1 MSDEEAKKK
10 IADQIAQIGDQ
21 QYDFV
26 VGGIQQMLRTFADGA
41 SRVAR
46 HYERDAWAREWVEI
60 VQRAA
65 ADLRLAE
72 TETKVQIQPLAPHG
86 EIPS

>member
-10 IADQIAQIGDQ
+10 IADQIAQISE

-26 VGGIQQMLRTFADGA
+26 VGGIQQMLRTFADGV

-72 TETKVQIQPLAPHG
+72 TKVQIQPLAPHG
-86 EIPS
+86 EVPS